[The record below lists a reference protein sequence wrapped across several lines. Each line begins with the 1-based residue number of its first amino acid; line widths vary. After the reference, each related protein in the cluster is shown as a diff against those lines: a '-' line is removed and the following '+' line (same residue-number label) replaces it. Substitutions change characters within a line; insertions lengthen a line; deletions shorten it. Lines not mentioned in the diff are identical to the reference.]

1 MLFWDKKLQYLLY
14 FYIILSV
21 NYLHLPAMDCQ

>member
-1 MLFWDKKLQYLLY
+1 MLFWNKKLQYLLY
-14 FYIILSV
+14 LYIILSV

>member
-14 FYIILSV
+14 YYIILSV
-21 NYLHLPAMDCQ
+21 NHQHLPAMDFQ